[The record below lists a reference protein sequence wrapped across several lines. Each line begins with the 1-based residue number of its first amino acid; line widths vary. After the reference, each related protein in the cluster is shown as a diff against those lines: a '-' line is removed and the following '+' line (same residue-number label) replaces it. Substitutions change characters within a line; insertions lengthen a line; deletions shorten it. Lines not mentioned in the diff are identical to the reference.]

1 MGASVLITA
10 GKYGD
15 VGSGNFVTQ
24 IYAKFH
30 TLLHWR
36 STTKGVI
43 SERTYSSLHL
53 TRFLF
58 FLFPHIFQDVGN
70 FGDLALAMVMLANVI
85 LKTEEI
91 YLVNHIK
98 LYLNN
103 NPTAER
109 RIQALMPSTGGA
121 RWLDEAPSTS
131 SAAAAARAA
140 ASVCRSTISEIN
152 YFAKV
157 LSEKLLSCLDTIMAL
172 DSRLSSAASHA
183 YCQLAGR
190 FVNALHNVC
199 CRSRHKDAL
208 QSVFRLVLAESEFLC
223 KYYSLLRMSVARRGV
238 PGSLDAVLIACQR
251 LALSVR
257 LEEPIALLEQAAQ
270 LSVRRNLQR
279 ELLRE
284 VCRPNMVST
293 LKIRKFNLSLSND
306 NVGKTGVSLDVKT
319 AYDMVNSEADI
330 CRTLHIAVNHNGSL
344 VKAFGSNC
352 RHPAVSSKPL
362 HRLLTSSTVYSG
374 A

>member
-1 MGASVLITA
+1 MSRTFRSWDGASFLITA

-43 SERTYSSLHL
+43 SQRTYISLHL

-58 FLFPHIFQDVGN
+58 FPFPHIFQDVGN

-109 RIQALMPSTGGA
+109 RLQALMPSTGGA
-121 RWLDEAPSTS
+121 AGSSRWQDEAPSTS

-172 DSRLSSAASHA
+172 DTRLSSGSSHA

-208 QSVFRLVLAESEFLC
+208 QSVFRLVLAESQFLY
-223 KYYSLLRMSVARRGV
+223 KYYSLLRTSVEVRGV
-238 PGSLDAVLIACQR
+238 PRSLDAVLIACQR

-257 LEEPIALLEQAAQ
+257 LEEPVALLEQTAHLP
-270 LSVRRNLQR
+270 LSKNLQR
-279 ELLRE
+279 ELLRG
-284 VCRPNMVST
+284 VCRHNVVST
-293 LKIRKFNLSLSND
+293 LEKLKCALSKSN
-306 NVGKTGVSLDVKT
+306 
-319 AYDMVNSEADI
+319 
-330 CRTLHIAVNHNGSL
+330 SL
-344 VKAFGSNC
+344 V
-352 RHPAVSSKPL
+352 
-362 HRLLTSSTVYSG
+362 
-374 A
+374 